1 MKQIM
6 IAGAAALILAVPA
19 LAQLPQGPISR
30 ADFLAQ
36 SRAHFA
42 DLDTNHD
49 GALTKDELSA
59 ALAKQFGGTPPAEI
73 VDKIF
78 AALDTNG
85 DGKATTAEIDTHATE
100 RFNQW
105 DTNHDGTLTPEE
117 IMAGQQAMMAAQKPQ

>member
-1 MKQIM
+1 MKQLM
-6 IAGAAALILAVPA
+6 IAGVATFVLAMPA
-19 LAQLPQGPISR
+19 LAQLPQGPVTR

-42 DLDTNHD
+42 DLDANHD
-49 GALTKDELSA
+49 GAITKDELTA
-59 ALAKQFGGTPPAEI
+59 AMAKQFGGTPPAEI

-85 DGKATTAEIDTHATE
+85 DGKATIAEIEAHATE